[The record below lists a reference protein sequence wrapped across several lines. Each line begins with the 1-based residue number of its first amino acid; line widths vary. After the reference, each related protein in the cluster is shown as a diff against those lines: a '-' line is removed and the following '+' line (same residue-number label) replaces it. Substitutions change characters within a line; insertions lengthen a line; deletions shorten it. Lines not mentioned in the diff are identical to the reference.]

1 MQTCEDLSFLKTSS
15 LLCSFLLMHPGWM
28 VCRPLATSG
37 CLRRLIVLKHFK
49 PTWGRS
55 VLSTFA
61 LKPEGSLF
69 QDVSEDLP
77 PTLKWFCW
85 CSRFPEF
92 KTRSWQQSV
101 IKASD
106 LSVFVLHVVCWSP
119 TDRLL
124 ASSVWWKTTNVSL
137 WTRKR
142 NLSAVP
148 EHISTFSKAV
158 SVFLLIRGAGRSNT
172 SAQTEMIKEIFCV

>member
-1 MQTCEDLSFLKTSS
+1 MTAEEMRLSKLQTDDLQHLMQTCEDLSFLKTSS

-77 PTLKWFCW
+77 PTLKWFWW
-85 CSRFPEF
+85 CSRFSQSLKPEADSSLLLRLLTF
-92 KTRSWQQSV
+92 LCLFFMSCAGRPLT
-101 IKASD
+101 
-106 LSVFVLHVVCWSP
+106 VCWLPQSDEKP
-119 TDRLL
+119 QMFHCGRG
-124 ASSVWWKTTNVSL
+124 NV
-137 WTRKR
+137 T
-142 NLSAVP
+142 
-148 EHISTFSKAV
+148 
-158 SVFLLIRGAGRSNT
+158 FLLCQNT
-172 SAQTEMIKEIFCV
+172 FPHLVKQFLFFS